1 MSVRSAVAGQQGFD
15 DAMEAKIADFER
27 SDLPERLKVALRL
40 TDAWLYAPGQ
50 VSPALR
56 AQVREHYT
64 PQQIT
69 EMLLAIW
76 KWSQNKMMTSLG
88 MAPAVND
95 AKKTLFAF
103 DERSGKLSFIDA

>member
-15 DAMEAKIADFER
+15 DTMEAKIADFEK

-50 VSPALR
+50 VSDTLR

-64 PQQIT
+64 PQQTT
-69 EMLLAIW
+69 EMLLAVW

-88 MAPAVND
+88 MAPAVNTT
-95 AKKTLFAF
+95 KKTLFAF
-103 DERSGKLSFIDA
+103 DEKSGKLSFLDA